1 MSVTQN
7 RGNLQSSLELKPF
20 DRLTLIT
27 IGLGVIF
34 ASLGLGEAVY
44 RLAFFDFD
52 GATDRLPIE
61 MAFGIAFALTAMK
74 LARKIHQNRMES
86 LARINLV
93 WDRNHKIRHALQS
106 IEPVPLPSHQQAI
119 RVIRDEVDR
128 IEWALT
134 DVLPR

>member
-1 MSVTQN
+1 MASVQN
-7 RGNLQSSLELKPF
+7 RGSEQSSLALGRS
-20 DRLTLIT
+20 DRMTL
-27 IGLGVIF
+27 GLVGMGVIF

-74 LARKIHQNRMES
+74 LARRIHQNRMES
-86 LARINLV
+86 LERINLV

-119 RVIRDEVDR
+119 RV
-128 IEWALT
+128 
-134 DVLPR
+134 